1 MSVPQTVACYI
12 LLFFVTAFLGW
23 VMEVGCKLV
32 QYHRFINRGFL
43 LGPYCP
49 IYGFGSVLITLLL
62 TRHADDPLAVFGLA
76 MLLCGTLEYLTSYGM
91 EKLFHARWWDYSG
104 KRFNLNG
111 RVCAGTLIPF
121 GLLGLLL
128 VYVAKPFFFGVFA
141 QLHPRVRDGL
151 CVALCGLLLTDT
163 CVSAGV
169 LGKIRS
175 SAAHVSGDSTE
186 AITQAVRAHLAQEG
200 MLVRRVLRAFPHASL
215 YNARLLA
222 RLKAQRAA
230 VRAEVK
236 AARARME
243 QDVRQREDKLRA
255 EVAELKARKRER
267 KHGASKQAD

>member
-1 MSVPQTVACYI
+1 MPQTVASYI